1 MMNTNQ
7 ILTITILVFLLISCS
22 STNFLNQGS
31 VEPSEFHTK
40 IDFTTMKSI
49 ILIPCEVDGKIKN
62 FIFDTGAQVTSV
74 QRDSIFGDTI
84 EVRGATNRVVK
95 NGSEIIE
102 SLKINEVNFVK
113 TFATN
118 DPFPYLTQKIPNF
131 GGILGRSVMNKANW
145 LINYPAKTIE
155 ISNKDLSDDS
165 YFNIELDKKHETPYT
180 DINING
186 KTYRAIIDLGSSSTF
201 NVPEETELAKELI
214 ELYTFEKNTRE
225 RYTVGGNDT
234 ITELIG
240 HIPKLSVNGNEFQN
254 VYTNINKSSQI
265 RLGIQFFKDF
275 AIFIDNE
282 NHKYR
287 LRRIQ

>member
-7 ILTITILVFLLISCS
+7 IITTSILVFFLISCS

-40 IDFTTMKSI
+40 VDFTTIKSI
-49 ILIPCEVDGKIKN
+49 ILIPCEVDGHTKN
-62 FIFDTGAQVTSV
+62 FIFDTGAQVTTM

-95 NGSEIIE
+95 NGSEILE

-118 DPFPYLTQKIPNF
+118 DPLPYLTQKIPNF
-131 GGILGRSVMNKANW
+131 GGILGRSIMNKANW
-145 LINYPAKTIE
+145 LIDYPAKTIE
-155 ISNKDLSDDS
+155 ISKKDLSDDS
-165 YFNIELDKKHETPYT
+165 FFDIELDKKHETPYT
-180 DINING
+180 DVKING

-201 NVPEETELAKELI
+201 NVPRETELAKELI

-240 HIPKLSVNGNEFQN
+240 HIPQLSINGNAFQN

-265 RLGIQFFKDF
+265 RLGMQFFKEF
-275 AIFIDNE
+275 AIFIDNK
-282 NHKYR
+282 NRKYR
-287 LRRIQ
+287 LKRLQ